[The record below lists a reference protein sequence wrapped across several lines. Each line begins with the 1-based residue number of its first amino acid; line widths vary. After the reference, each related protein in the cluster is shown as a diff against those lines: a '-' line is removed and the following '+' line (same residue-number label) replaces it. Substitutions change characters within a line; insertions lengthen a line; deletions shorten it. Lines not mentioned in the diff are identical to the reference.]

1 MTCPPSKRL
10 RGLNHDAPKSDAHQ
24 ADPFGDDFTQDD
36 LEEIDI
42 MASQAIMASQ
52 TINVASLGSGNPV
65 GGGARGDESGAPL
78 EAQRAN
84 LRRKLKEVED
94 EIVSKNGEI
103 RMLRD
108 SLRRSQQ
115 EKETQRHTLALLEKE
130 RQREQSDKEKELSKK
145 VQSLKT
151 ELQFKEAEING
162 MRGKLLSVDRNKPVN
177 SPKRPNGLSQL
188 DGAGGASPKG
198 SGFITK
204 ETFAAQLPSKKA
216 SLKTRRDG
224 AVDKQE
230 VAFPDPFPP
239 GQPPHQ
245 QHPGGVLLGL
255 LLQQQPLFPSSLCL
269 SHLMS
274 MSLSDAHCTARGAVA
289 VPRASL
295 GPVQSLA
302 ITGLNMLSQ
311 SRPAASGSAE
321 ERGCPGA
328 VLLLPLLDTHLSRL
342 CRALDARDAASGSRP
357 DRPPVQPGMPD
368 QAAAS
373 GVSAEDA
380 GSAALRILY
389 LLIDHSDEVV
399 LSVLA
404 TYPGNVENE
413 TGVNTSEP
421 LLSHNALLPSVLHL
435 CRATAAG
442 KEWEEIAVDAVKAAS
457 LLLERA
463 PDTHVDQ
470 LPRILRA
477 LCECVSAHDE
487 PRLLARCA
495 AALACACD
503 HPTLL
508 REFCSR
514 HEPCVTLKLLQHVR
528 NRTGKQAPH
537 DQLVLLDLQVVR
549 LLNRLA
555 QTEENWQNARCPC
568 YTEVVETTV
577 VLLHR
582 QWLSLRD
589 SPAPSTPTAATDTAT
604 RADGDPWRWPLL
616 RECVLLLQRLLQHHA
631 GFSASCRPVLH
642 MYGQLVPAL
651 KDTLGKIH
659 DLTESE
665 ELALEEIC
673 RPEGDDNDDMD
684 AYSGS

>member
-1 MTCPPSKRL
+1 MTCPPNKRH
-10 RGLNHDAPKSDAHQ
+10 RGLNHDAHQ

-42 MASQAIMASQ
+42 MASQAINAVPSF
-52 TINVASLGSGNPV
+52 GSGNPTV
-65 GGGARGDESGAPL
+65 GAAGDESGAPL

-108 SLRRSQQ
+108 TLRRSQQ
-115 EKETQRHTLALLEKE
+115 EKETQRHTLALLEKQ

-162 MRGKLLSVDRNKPVN
+162 MRGKLLNVDRKKPAN

-188 DGAGGASPKG
+188 NGAGSAVASPKG

-230 VAFPDPFPP
+230 VAFPDPFPL

-245 QHPGGVLLGL
+245 HHRGGVLLGL

-274 MSLSDAHCTARGAVA
+274 MNLSDAHCTASGGAV

-302 ITGLNMLSQ
+302 VTGLNMLSQ
-311 SRPAASGSAE
+311 SRPAASGSTE

-357 DRPPVQPGMPD
+357 ERPPVPSGVPE

-399 LSVLA
+399 QSVLA
-404 TYPGNVENE
+404 KYSGNVENQ
-413 TGVNTSEP
+413 TGANTSES
-421 LLSHNALLPSVLHL
+421 LLSHNALLPSILHL

-442 KEWEEIAVDAVKAAS
+442 KEWEEIAVDAVKTVS

-463 PDTHVDQ
+463 PDTHLDQ
-470 LPRILRA
+470 LPHILRA
-477 LCECVSAHDE
+477 LCECVSAHDQ

-503 HPTLL
+503 HDTLV

-537 DQLVLLDLQVVR
+537 DQLILLDLQVVR

-589 SPAPSTPTAATDTAT
+589 SPAPTPTATDT
-604 RADGDPWRWPLL
+604 RNDGDPWRWPLL

-631 GFSASCRPVLH
+631 GFTASCRPVLH

-673 RPEGDDNDDMD
+673 RPEGDDNDDLD